1 MIGSSSKNGGSTLP
15 TMTPKAFEAELIQK
29 ATQTAIV
36 AARSI
41 LMSGGTEESALK
53 TAKTAAE
60 SVLNPAGSESG
71 SVSASSI
78 GNAFSGRK
86 RKAKRQAEVVAS
98 MALMSATSLQPSGG
112 TPMGR
117 NIVTVKQDEPSV
129 LSGSTRPPKTPGS
142 TVSRSSFQA
151 LPEVK
156 EETEARDP
164 APEQNSMNFAPPPV
178 LPTSPQNAV
187 MSPNHAVA
195 SGYNS
200 FLSATDDDTESNLF
214 GINDST
220 AVDSSRLEE
229 STLYDE
235 TDDDTTFILETLR
248 RGKRSSRSESK
259 DSSRWNLE
267 SLINQLQ
274 ELDLS
279 KLDLS
284 KLDLSK
290 MDLSKFNLNQFNLN
304 QFNLNKFN
312 LDMMKCGEGGFLGPR
327 SSSRGRDR
335 RRSGRRSERNHRGRN
350 RSRSRSRARE
360 TSIADS
366 RDDTFGDETTAF
378 SPASTPKKEREM
390 YKDSDFPNSYDSDTC
405 HSDIL
410 STDFSEENV
419 KFRNSIR
426 ETMGNMASKSALVRN
441 KLNMSAT
448 QQPKRSRSFFRKK
461 RLSATQRP
469 KRSRS
474 FFRKKR

>member
-1 MIGSSSKNGGSTLP
+1 MK
-15 TMTPKAFEAELIQK
+15 PKAFEAELIQK

-53 TAKTAAE
+53 TAKAAAE

-112 TPMGR
+112 TPMGS

-142 TVSRSSFQA
+142 TVSRFSFQT
-151 LPEVK
+151 LPQVKEGTEEPQVK

-164 APEQNSMNFAPPPV
+164 APEQNDMNFPHSPV

-220 AVDSSRLEE
+220 TVDSSRFEE

-248 RGKRSSRSESK
+248 REKRSSRSESK
-259 DSSRWNLE
+259 DSSPWNLE
-267 SLINQLQ
+267 SLINQVQ
-274 ELDLS
+274 ELDLSKFDLSKLDLS

-290 MDLSKFNLNQFNLN
+290 LNLNKLNLNQFNLN
-304 QFNLNKFN
+304 QFNL
-312 LDMMKCGEGGFLGPR
+312 DMMKCGEDGFLGPR
-327 SSSRGRDR
+327 LSSRGRDR

-366 RDDTFGDETTAF
+366 RDDTFEDETTAF
-378 SPASTPKKEREM
+378 SPASTPKKEKEM

-410 STDFSEENV
+410 STDFSEEDV

-441 KLNMSAT
+441 KLDMSAT
-448 QQPKRSRSFFRKK
+448 QPKRSRLFFRKK
-461 RLSATQRP
+461 R
-469 KRSRS
+469 
-474 FFRKKR
+474 